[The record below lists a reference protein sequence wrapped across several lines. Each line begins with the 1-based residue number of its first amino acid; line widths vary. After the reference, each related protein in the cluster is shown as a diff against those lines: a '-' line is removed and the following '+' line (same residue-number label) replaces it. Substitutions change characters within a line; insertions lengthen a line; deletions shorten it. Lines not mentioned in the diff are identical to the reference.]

1 MLLEF
6 PVWHNSIESK
16 PCFSELNGH
25 IIFDIYFFDSF
36 KVCSLKFVGE
46 LSHINYLSYIHKP
59 ILMLEVEYDHFHSLK
74 LRLTAKDLYQYPNF
88 FDRQFLKE

>member
-1 MLLEF
+1 MQLILRYAVR
-6 PVWHNSIESK
+6 P
-16 PCFSELNGH
+16 
-25 IIFDIYFFDSF
+25 
-36 KVCSLKFVGE
+36 KFVPLKGYNWTGPRALLYTTFFGVAE
-46 LSHINYLSYIHKP
+46 DFQGLR